1 MHDLERNVQIELK
14 ALRLNGM
21 ASAWADLMEQ
31 DGGSTIQSSRWLIEH
46 LLQAEDVDRHM
57 RSIAHQMKAARFPIH
72 RDLAGFDFDVSQV
85 DKALI
90 KKLSDLS
97 FTEDAQNVVLIGG
110 PGTGKTH
117 LATALG
123 ISGLTHHSKRVR
135 FYSTVDLVNALE
147 QEKAKGNPGR
157 IAMSLM
163 RMDLVILDE
172 LGYLPF
178 SQAGGALLFH
188 LLSKLYEHT
197 SVLITTNLTFAEWS
211 AVFGDAKMTTALLDR
226 LTHHCHIVE
235 TGNESFR
242 FRHSSKEAKGKIK
255 SRELHRRT
263 NASQEVPSQ

>member
-1 MHDLERNVQIELK
+1 MHETERDVQSELK

-21 ASAWADLMEQ
+21 ASAWAELLEQ
-31 DGGSTIQSSRWLIEH
+31 DGGATIQSSRWLIEH
-46 LLQAEDVDRHM
+46 LLQAESVDRHM
-57 RSIAHQMKAARFPIH
+57 RSIAHQMKAARFPLH
-72 RDLAGFDFDVSQV
+72 RDLAGFDFEASAV
-85 DKALI
+85 DRALI
-90 KKLSDLS
+90 KKLADLS
-97 FTEDAQNVVLIGG
+97 FTQDAQNVVLIGG

-123 ISGLTHHSKRVR
+123 ISGLTHHAKRVR

-147 QEKAKGNPGR
+147 MEKARGNPGR
-157 IAMSLM
+157 VAMNLM

-211 AVFGDAKMTTALLDR
+211 TVFGDAKMTTALLDR
-226 LTHHCHIVE
+226 LTHHCHILE
-235 TGNESFR
+235 TGNDSFR
-242 FRHSSKEAKGKIK
+242 FKASTATTKVRKAKTDDLTKI
-255 SRELHRRT
+255 
-263 NASQEVPSQ
+263 